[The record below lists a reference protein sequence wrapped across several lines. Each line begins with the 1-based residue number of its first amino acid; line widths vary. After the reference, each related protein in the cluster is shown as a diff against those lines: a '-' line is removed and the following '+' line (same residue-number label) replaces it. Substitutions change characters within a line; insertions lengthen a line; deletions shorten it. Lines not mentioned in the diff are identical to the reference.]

1 MPKKEKVNFSELL
14 KKVVVSKSGKKFGE
28 LSDVLV
34 DTRSG
39 ELIDLVIE
47 NPTKFAKSVAS
58 REDEME
64 RVLLPFSA
72 VSSVTDFVIV
82 SEEEIV

>member
-1 MPKKEKVNFSELL
+1 MNFSDLL

-28 LSDVLV
+28 LSDILV
-34 DTRSG
+34 DTRTG

-47 NPTKFAKSVAS
+47 SPTEFAKSVAS
-58 REDEME
+58 REDEKG
-64 RVLLPFSA
+64 RLLLPFSA
-72 VSSVTDFVIV
+72 VSSVTDFVII